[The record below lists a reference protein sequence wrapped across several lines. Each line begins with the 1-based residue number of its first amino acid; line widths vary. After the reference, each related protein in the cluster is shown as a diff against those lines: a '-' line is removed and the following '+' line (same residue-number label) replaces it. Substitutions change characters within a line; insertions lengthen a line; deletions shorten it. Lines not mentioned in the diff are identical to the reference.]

1 MLQTIFLCCSSSS
14 GHWRVLQTYYQCMDV
29 NAKISQNSL
38 FKYRYFSTSHTIQ
51 FITVKRYLKVWEIL
65 LGTEHVIITL
75 WQMSETI
82 PGFVCLFVL
91 LLLLNSTSFV
101 FTDDFSAVILSKI
114 ECILTDTVTV
124 WGAAISPWALRTV
137 TPQLCSALFSSKL
150 HPGVSHWNE
159 SRVGYLH
166 LDLHIVIQ
174 ELKCL
179 YFMWSWN
186 VCTINK
192 SSAYL

>member
-51 FITVKRYLKVWEIL
+51 FITVNRYLKVWEIL

-114 ECILTDTVTV
+114 ECILTDEVLQSLHEH
-124 WGAAISPWALRTV
+124 WGQWLHSSAAP
-137 TPQLCSALFSSKL
+137 SSVL
-150 HPGVSHWNE
+150 NCTQVCPTEMN
-159 SRVGYLH
+159 
-166 LDLHIVIQ
+166 Q
-174 ELKCL
+174 ELDICIWT
-179 YFMWSWN
+179 Y
-186 VCTINK
+186 T
-192 SSAYL
+192 

>member
-1 MLQTIFLCCSSSS
+1 MQKSLKTHFSNIYIFFNFTHNSIHYCQQIFESMRNLIRHWACNNNIVTNVRNHPGFCLLVCFVVVVKQHIICIYWWFLCSDSIKD
-14 GHWRVLQTYYQCMDV
+14 RM
-29 NAKISQNSL
+29 
-38 FKYRYFSTSHTIQ
+38 YFN
-51 FITVKRYLKVWEIL
+51 R
-65 LGTEHVIITL
+65 
-75 WQMSETI
+75 
-82 PGFVCLFVL
+82 
-91 LLLLNSTSFV
+91 
-101 FTDDFSAVILSKI
+101 
-114 ECILTDTVTV
+114 

>member
-29 NAKISQNSL
+29 NAKISQNSH
-38 FKYRYFSTSHTIQ
+38 FKYIYFSTSHTIQ
-51 FITVKRYLKVWEIL
+51 FITVNRYLKVWEIL

-114 ECILTDTVTV
+114 ECILTDEVLQSLHEH
-124 WGAAISPWALRTV
+124 WGQWLHSSAAPS
-137 TPQLCSALFSSKL
+137 SALNCTQVC
-150 HPGVSHWNE
+150 PTEMN
-159 SRVGYLH
+159 
-166 LDLHIVIQ
+166 Q
-174 ELKCL
+174 ELDICIWT
-179 YFMWSWN
+179 Y
-186 VCTINK
+186 T
-192 SSAYL
+192 